1 LKGKQRIKSIQFR
14 DFRSLIVYQKA
25 LELSDRVYEITKT
38 FPAEERF
45 RLSDQM
51 IRAANS
57 IAGNIAE
64 SEQLYKK
71 KKLSF
76 LSIAV
81 GSTNEVKCW
90 LDIAYRQK
98 YIDLTIFN
106 ELEERS
112 NEILRILYKLLN
124 NLR

>member
-1 LKGKQRIKSIQFR
+1 M
-14 DFRSLIVYQKA
+14 
-25 LELSDRVYEITKT
+25 YEITKT